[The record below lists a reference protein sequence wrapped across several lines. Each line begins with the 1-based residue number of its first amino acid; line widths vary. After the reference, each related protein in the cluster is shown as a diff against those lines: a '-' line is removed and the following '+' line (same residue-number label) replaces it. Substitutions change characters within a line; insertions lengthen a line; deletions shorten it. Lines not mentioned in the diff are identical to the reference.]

1 MFGDVECAVVVQVR
15 VLSGRLR
22 DERVIGGGDNGGD
35 IRDGDVVGVEGG
47 VGVHTMGVDEKG
59 TLLAIQS
66 GKRVIKGRFRKLE
79 EVR

>member
-47 VGVHTMGVDEKG
+47 VGVHPMGVDEEDFMLK
-59 TLLAIQS
+59 IYRS
-66 GKRVIKGRFRKLE
+66 KFIR
-79 EVR
+79 